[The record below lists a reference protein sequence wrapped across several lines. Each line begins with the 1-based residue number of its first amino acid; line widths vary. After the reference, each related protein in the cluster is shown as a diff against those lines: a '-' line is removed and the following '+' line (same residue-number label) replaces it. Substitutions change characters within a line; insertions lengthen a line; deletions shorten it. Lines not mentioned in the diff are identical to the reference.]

1 MYKTELKLL
10 SNKSLKCFFIIIFYC
25 SFSGIL
31 SAQNRQPEID
41 SLLNVLSK
49 TKVDSIKINA
59 WNELAW
65 LIYRTSDYDSAYYY
79 INKAITLSDKIDY
92 KKGKAKAYNTMGTIS
107 LETGDYNKGI
117 ENFLK
122 SLEHKKQLGEN
133 ADLASTFSNLGIAY
147 ANQGAN
153 HEALKYFHEALKIDE
168 KANDQYGIASDY
180 GNIGLLYYTMKDY
193 PSALK
198 NYLIAH
204 KIYQKLKKTG
214 DLAMSFGN
222 MGNVYNQ
229 MGDFPKALQY
239 LNSSLKIL
247 NEIEGREYV
256 MTLTYNSLG
265 EVYKNMGNLSEALI
279 HYKKALKISEEIG
292 DLFGVA
298 SAHELI
304 GSIYM
309 LQNKPVE
316 AHKWLS
322 KSLEIAKN
330 INAHDLN
337 QDIYKS
343 LSEVNHSLGNY
354 KEAYENHQLYAAYKD
369 SLFNEENTRKITRLE
384 MDREFAEKENQIA
397 IQEAR
402 LESNRRR
409 QYLYLSGLIG
419 LCGAGGF
426 FFYQNKQRK
435 KINRQQLEEKQK
447 VTDALLELDKT
458 KSRFLTNITHEFRT
472 PLTLIKGQVELMK
485 NNAEFNDAE
494 NFRLNEIESN
504 SQILLDLINKLLD
517 LSKLESGTFQLHFQN
532 GNLLQELKNT
542 FAMFDSLAQQKN
554 IDLKFEIN
562 HENEVFFSNQKISYS
577 RDAVVSI
584 IANLLSNA
592 LKFTQEKGK
601 IQLKV
606 SHESH
611 FVNIYVIDNGL
622 GIPAQHLSKIFDR
635 FYQVD
640 DSSVRNYG
648 GSGIGLALVKELA
661 TLHGGDVSVKSE
673 QGKGTEFKVQLNISN
688 EVSDEISLEN
698 KAQDLFIYS
707 KSNSQNAE
715 NGVSDIQELP
725 MVLIVE
731 DNIDLQKF
739 IKESL
744 SHSFNIKIAEN
755 GEEGFELAKTLI
767 PDLIISDVMMPK
779 MNGIDLCQN
788 LKSNTATSH
797 IPVIL
802 LTAKS
807 GEENKL
813 EGLQIG
819 ADDYLTKPFSVKEL
833 TIRANNLIHQ
843 RKLLRT
849 KFSTSVVLK
858 PEEME
863 LTSRDTDFLNK
874 IISIVEKNITNTEFG
889 VENLA
894 EKVSL
899 STSQLNRKLK
909 AITNQ
914 TTVKIIRNVKLQKA
928 YEMLR
933 ADTDNIAGIAYS
945 TGFESPGYFTK
956 VFKEHFGFLPSDK
969 EKMNGKLNYSSSQT
983 EI

>member
-1 MYKTELKLL
+1 MHKTKFKPLTFEFIKPLFTILL
-10 SNKSLKCFFIIIFYC
+10 IY
-25 SFSGIL
+25 SFSGF
-31 SAQNRQPEID
+31 SFAQNTKPEID

-49 TKVDSIKINA
+49 TQHDTVKINA
-59 WNELAW
+59 WNQLAW

-79 INKAITLSDKIDY
+79 INKAIKLSDKIDY

-117 ENFLK
+117 ENFLI
-122 SLEHKKQLGEN
+122 SLDLKKQIGEN
-133 ADLASTFSNLGIAY
+133 SELASTYGNLGIGY
-147 ANQGAN
+147 AQQGAY
-153 HEALKYFHEALKIDE
+153 HEALKYFHDALKIDE
-168 KANDQYGIASDY
+168 EANDEQGVAACHA
-180 GNIGLLYYTMKDY
+180 NIGLLYYSMKDY
-193 PSALK
+193 SSALK
-198 NYLIAH
+198 NYFIAH
-204 KIYQKLKKTG
+204 KIYKERHQKG

-222 MGNVYNQ
+222 IGNAYNQ
-229 MGDFPKALQY
+229 MGNYPKALEQ

-256 MTLTYNSLG
+256 MTLTYNSVG

-279 HYKKALKISEEIG
+279 HYKKALQISEEIG
-292 DLFGVA
+292 DLFGV
-298 SAHELI
+298 SSSQEHI
-304 GSIYM
+304 GGIYM
-309 LQNKPVE
+309 LQGNPAE
-316 AHKWLS
+316 AKKWIS
-322 KSLEIAKN
+322 KALDLAKN
-330 INAHDLN
+330 IGAHELN

-354 KEAYENHQLYAAYKD
+354 KEAYENHQLYTAYKD

-384 MDREFAEKENQIA
+384 MDREFVEKENQIA
-397 IQEAR
+397 IRDAK
-402 LESNRRR
+402 LETQRK
-409 QYLYLSGLIG
+409 QKYLYLSGLIG

-426 FFYQNKQRK
+426 FVYQNKQRK
-435 KINRQQLEEKQK
+435 KISKQQLEEKQK
-447 VTDALLELDKT
+447 VADALLELDKT

-485 NNAEFNDAE
+485 QKTELIE
-494 NFRLNEIESN
+494 TESVRLNEIEIN

-554 IDLKFEIN
+554 IDLKFEIDC
-562 HENEVFFSNQKISYS
+562 EAETFFAKEKISYS

-584 IANLLSNA
+584 TANLLSNA

-601 IQLKV
+601 IQLKI
-606 SHESH
+606 SHESD

-635 FYQVD
+635 FYQAD
-640 DSSVRNYG
+640 DSSVRNHG

-661 TLHGGDVSVKSE
+661 ILHGGDVSVKSE

-688 EVSDEISLEN
+688 EVSDEILREN
-698 KAQDLFIYS
+698 KPQDSFIYS
-707 KSNSQNAE
+707 KSNSKNAE
-715 NGVSDIQELP
+715 KEILEIQEFP
-725 MVLIVE
+725 MVLVVE
-731 DNIDLQKF
+731 DNADLQKF
-739 IKESL
+739 IQESL
-744 SHSFNIKIAEN
+744 GNSFNIKIAEN
-755 GEEGFELAKTLI
+755 GEQGFEMARTLI

-779 MNGIDLCQN
+779 MNGIDLSKN
-788 LKSNTATSH
+788 LKSNTVTSH

-813 EGLQIG
+813 EGLQTG
-819 ADDYLTKPFSVKEL
+819 ADDYLIKPFSVKEL
-833 TIRANNLIHQ
+833 IIRTNNLIQQ

-874 IISIVEKNITNTEFG
+874 IISIVEKNITNAEFG

-969 EKMNGKLNYSSSQT
+969 EKMNEKINYSHSQT